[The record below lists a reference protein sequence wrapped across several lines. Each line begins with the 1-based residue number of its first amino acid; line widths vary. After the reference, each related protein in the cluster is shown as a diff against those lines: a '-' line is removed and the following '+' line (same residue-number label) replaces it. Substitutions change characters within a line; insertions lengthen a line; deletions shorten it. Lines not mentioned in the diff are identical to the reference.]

1 MTCTSLTRY
10 HHLILSYHLLTT
22 LTLIL
27 SRYNNRRLLPNC
39 PQITQHA
46 SPVRIP
52 LLRRHQRQCLHQKAR
67 RGRSHPLVRPLSLS
81 SALTH
86 HENEHRISGDATHRA
101 DVVKMAEWLNEHL
114 KAVGVS
120 TQLVDLGK
128 HTMDGEELNLPP
140 AILGRIGD
148 DKAKKTVLVYGHFD
162 VQPVSTLSFV
172 YITYLYGEYRHLNRM
187 DGTLIRSR

>member
-1 MTCTSLTRY
+1 MICTSLTRY

-27 SRYNNRRLLPNC
+27 ARYNNRHLLPNC
-39 PQITQHA
+39 PHLPTFTQHA
-46 SPVRIP
+46 SASRIP
-52 LLRRHQRQCLHQKAR
+52 LLRRHQRQCLHRKAR
-67 RGRSHPLVRPLSLS
+67 RGRRHPLVRPLSLPLPS
-81 SALTH
+81 PFTH

-128 HTMDGEELNLPP
+128 HTMDGEELQLPP

-162 VQPVSTLSFV
+162 VQPVSYALICV
-172 YITYLYGEYRHLNRM
+172 Y
-187 DGTLIRSR
+187 